1 MMIDTATGKAKRL
14 CVSLLLLF
22 ALAACSSFGGL
33 RDENRAN
40 IMKIENGMSR
50 AQVVGLMGDKTASG
64 LGDSISNPFKR
75 EIFVDRLGVEY
86 EILYYYTDRIEG
98 KTWQAGTTPVVLREG
113 RVAGTGW
120 NFVEKSGLRG
130 TARRG

>member
-1 MMIDTATGKAKRL
+1 MDTAMGEAKQVV
-14 CVSLLLLF
+14 VSLLLMF
-22 ALAACSSFGGL
+22 ALAACSTFGGL

-40 IMKIENGMSR
+40 LRKIENGMTR
-50 AQVVGLMGDKTASG
+50 AQVVGLMGNKTASG
-64 LGDSISNPFKR
+64 LGDSISNPYQR

-86 EILYYYTDRIEG
+86 EILYYYTDRIEA

-120 NFVEKSGLRG
+120 SFLEKSGLRG